1 MLDRRELMKRAGMTA
16 LATGFGSA
24 RAFALETVTLPFDNG
39 ERPLVNYPQKRPMI
53 GQTSRPPQ
61 LETPFRIFNEGPITP
76 NNAFF
81 VRYHLSDLPF
91 DIDPDKFTLEVKGKV
106 DHPLKLSL
114 QEIRKLKAVEL
125 VAVNQCSG
133 NSRGFF
139 NPRVAGGQLG
149 NGAMGNA
156 RWRGVPLK
164 TILDMAGVQTGAKQ
178 VTFNGMDGP
187 VSDRTPDF
195 VKALDV
201 DHARDGEVMLA
212 YGMNGEELPFLNGF
226 PLRLVV
232 PGYYGTYWVKHLN
245 EITVIDTVFDG
256 FWMKSAYRIPDTPCN
271 CVEPGTT
278 PAATIPINRFNV
290 RSFITSVSDGA
301 KVKPGRVRLK
311 GIAFDG
317 GTGIKEVAV
326 STDGGKSWTPA
337 KLGRDLGKYS
347 FREWSLAVNLAAG
360 TYELKVR
367 ATNNAGDTQ
376 PAEAR
381 WNPAG
386 YMRNVIETVR
396 VTAA

>member
-61 LETPFRIFNEGPITP
+61 LETPFRIFDEGPITP

-91 DIDPDKFTLEVKGKV
+91 DIDPDKFTLEVRGKV

-290 RSFITSVSDGA
+290 RSFITSLSDGA
-301 KVKPGRVRLK
+301 KVKPGRIRLK

-317 GTGIKEVAV
+317 GKGIKEVAV
-326 STDGGKSWTPA
+326 STDGGKNWTPA

-360 TYELKVR
+360 THELKVR

>member
-24 RAFALETVTLPFDNG
+24 KAFALETVTLPFDNG
-39 ERPLVNYPQKRPMI
+39 ERPLVDYPQKRPMI

-290 RSFITSVSDGA
+290 RSFITSLSDGA
-301 KVKPGRVRLK
+301 KVKPGRIRLK

-317 GTGIKEVAV
+317 GKGIKEVAV
-326 STDGGKSWTPA
+326 STDGGKNWTPA

-360 TYELKVR
+360 THELKVR